1 MNVHKTFNLHPVS
14 TGEDTA
20 RFFVPIKVSFKR
32 GVRKDFVKCR
42 GKYLCQSLF
51 FNKSAGIRPSN
62 LLKKETV
69 AKVFSY
75 EFCKTFRDD
84 FFSELVW
91 TTSVKFFINFYLIFI
106 KKFLKIPQL

>member
-51 FNKSAGIRPSN
+51 FNKVAGIRPSN
-62 LLKKETV
+62 LSKKETV
-69 AKVFSY
+69 AKVFCCA
-75 EFCKTFRDD
+75 FCKTFKDD
-84 FFSELVW
+84 FFAEL
-91 TTSVKFFINFYLIFI
+91 F
-106 KKFLKIPQL
+106 

>member
-1 MNVHKTFNLHPVS
+1 MS

-69 AKVFSY
+69 AKVFSMN
-75 EFCKTFRDD
+75 FAKLLGMI
-84 FFSELVW
+84 FFQNSSGRLLLN
-91 TTSVKFFINFYLIFI
+91 SLLIST
-106 KKFLKIPQL
+106 

>member
-1 MNVHKTFNLHPVS
+1 MNVLYTFNLHPVS
-14 TGEDTA
+14 IGEDTA
-20 RFFVPIKVSFKR
+20 RFFVPIKVSFRR
-32 GVRKDFVKCR
+32 GVRKDFVKCS

-51 FNKSAGIRPSN
+51 FNKTAGIRPSN
-62 LLKKETV
+62 LLKKEIV

-75 EFCKTFRDD
+75 EFCKTFGDEI
-84 FFSELVW
+84 FSEHVW